1 MEETKTT
8 EVVSESKA
16 DKPSSSTTTTK
27 VEKKGSNKM
36 LWIILGIVA
45 LIIICC
51 LVVVG
56 IWYFFVNRAAD
67 TLNNLADN
75 FPVTTT
81 TGGNNNGGSTSDNG
95 STTGSDDSSSTGDS
109 TFGGFLGD
117 GRFDESIG
125 DVQDDANDLI
135 ITMDVKNNGSDSTTF
150 STLLFLS
157 LVDEDG
163 NTMSQD
169 FFYSIDEDQR
179 LDREIAGG
187 ETFRGKIAFYI
198 EGNPSNLTLEVR
210 DSLFDD
216 TPTRFEL

>member
-8 EVVSESKA
+8 EVVSEAKA
-16 DKPSSSTTTTK
+16 DKPAGTTTTTTK

-75 FPVTTT
+75 FPNTTTT
-81 TGGNNNGGSTSDNG
+81 TGGNNNNG
-95 STTGSDDSSSTGDS
+95 STGSNNNGSSTGD
-109 TFGGFLGD
+109 TNNNTG
-117 GRFDESIG
+117 GRFGVNIV
-125 DVQDDANDLI
+125 DVRQDANDLV
-135 ITMDVKNNGSDSTTF
+135 ITMDIKNNGSDSTTF

-157 LVDEDG
+157 LVDEEG
-163 NTMSQD
+163 NTMSQN
-169 FFYSIDEDQR
+169 FFYSLDENER
-179 LDREIAGG
+179 LDKVIEGGQTIRGRIAY
-187 ETFRGKIAFYI
+187 YI
-198 EGNPSNLTLEVR
+198 DGNPSNLTLEVR
-210 DSLFDD
+210 DNLFDD
-216 TPTRFEL
+216 SPLRFEL